1 MTPPTELS
9 TEDKIISIMN
19 QLADLKLGKRFQI
32 HCPFC
37 GGYNQRGGASLAVD
51 EWKRPGES
59 PWCCDSFEEVARAI
73 SGVEE

>member
-1 MTPPTELS
+1 MSSQTELS

-37 GGYNQRGGASLAVD
+37 GGCNQRGGASLAVD
-51 EWKRPGES
+51 EWKRPNLS
-59 PWCCDSFEEVARAI
+59 PFCCDEFEDVARAI
-73 SGVEE
+73 CGVEE